1 MKKIIQNFR
10 DADWETIGYF
20 FWYCLL
26 MIFLIAFT
34 GGIGKN
40 K

>member
-1 MKKIIQNFR
+1 MKNTIRNLKN
-10 DADWETIGYF
+10 ADWETIGYF

-26 MIFLIAFT
+26 MLFLIAFT